1 VTPDWTAIAQ
11 MVYIMV
17 MIMVNIYQI
26 KAKLSEY
33 LEVAIKGERVVICKH
48 NQPVAE
54 LRPVEPVRNAPR
66 DLTPMYPGETFVTAA
81 FFDPLPADEI
91 AAWEGTEAQGL
102 KVAEPRGTNTTR
114 TGRKA
119 KRKGR
124 A

>member
-1 VTPDWTAIAQ
+1 
-11 MVYIMV
+11 MV
-17 MIMVNIYQI
+17 MIMVNIHQI

-33 LEVAIKGERVVICKH
+33 LDAAIQGERVVICKH
-48 NQPVAE
+48 NQPVAD
-54 LRPVEPVRNAPR
+54 LRSVERVRSAPR
-66 DLTPMYPGETFVTAA
+66 DLTPMYPGEIFVTSA

-102 KVAEPRGTNTTR
+102 RVAEPRGNYTTR